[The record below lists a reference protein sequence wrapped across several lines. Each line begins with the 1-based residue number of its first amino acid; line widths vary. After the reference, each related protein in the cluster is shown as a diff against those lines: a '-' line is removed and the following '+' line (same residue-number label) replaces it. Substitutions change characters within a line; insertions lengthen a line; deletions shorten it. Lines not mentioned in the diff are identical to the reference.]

1 MGRVWLESHI
11 HALVCDRNVRTKHRS
26 SLEPARA
33 PVSLFDMKLKLA
45 AGATLLL
52 ACGGG
57 TERASTG
64 GEDPRAP
71 GDAADIA
78 GGETSEF
85 SGGDIDHCLVIASSE
100 PLDLDSTDWA
110 AWVALVEGRHEST
123 LGWRRVFEAD
133 TVTGFEEHTR
143 VALDVSVLG
152 GRDVVYGAGDPSS
165 KHAECEGLRVQQL
178 ELAIEITTA
187 DGSVAASY
195 RDWFERSPDEE
206 AAGGERL
213 VAGRLNPDMN
223 RDGVAF
229 TGSLEID
236 ISPAIDGGRAL
247 YPHVQFDAEGVRGA
261 LVPVLKS
268 SDLREVVP
276 IEGFF
281 PDDPCRGS
289 GRPVALDAT
298 LDFVEQTPREL
309 FQRVAD
315 GWGAAPVA
323 AVWTARDGSTTGA
336 PPATEVTLRAGEPTH
351 ACVSGS
357 YIQVHAPLT
366 LTSAD
371 GRVNLTQSLATS
383 VADDGGAMTEGQ
395 SAWLPAARFEG
406 QMGISGVDFDGAEY
420 GSVSLLNNLDY
431 VDGKVEGTLDVAV
444 WRGFEDEFD
453 DGSAD
458 YPQLAW
464 CTGESCRF

>member
-1 MGRVWLESHI
+1 M
-11 HALVCDRNVRTKHRS
+11 CDRS
-26 SLEPARA
+26 I
-33 PVSLFDMKLKLA
+33 
-45 AGATLLL
+45 
-52 ACGGG
+52 
-57 TERASTG
+57 ER
-64 GEDPRAP
+64 
-71 GDAADIA
+71 
-78 GGETSEF
+78 F
-85 SGGDIDHCLVIASSE
+85 
-100 PLDLDSTDWA
+100 
-110 AWVALVEGRHEST
+110 
-123 LGWRRVFEAD
+123 
-133 TVTGFEEHTR
+133 
-143 VALDVSVLG
+143 
-152 GRDVVYGAGDPSS
+152 
-165 KHAECEGLRVQQL
+165 
-178 ELAIEITTA
+178 
-187 DGSVAASY
+187 
-195 RDWFERSPDEE
+195 PDEE

-213 VAGRLNPDMN
+213 VAGRLNPDKN
-223 RDGVAF
+223 RDIAF
-229 TGSLEID
+229 TGRLELD
-236 ISPAIDGGRAL
+236 ISPAFGGGRAL

-276 IEGFF
+276 LEGFF

-289 GRPVALDAT
+289 GRAVALDAT
-298 LDFVEQTPREL
+298 LDFVEQTPHEL

-383 VADDGGAMTEGQ
+383 VADEGGAMAEGQ
-395 SAWLPAARFEG
+395 SAWFPGARFEG
-406 QMGISGVDFDGAEY
+406 QMGISGVDSDGAEY

-431 VDGKVEGTLDVAV
+431 VDGTLDVAV
-444 WRGFEDEFD
+444 WQGFEEEFE
-453 DGSAD
+453 DGFAD

>member
-1 MGRVWLESHI
+1 
-11 HALVCDRNVRTKHRS
+11 
-26 SLEPARA
+26 
-33 PVSLFDMKLKLA
+33 MKLNMA

-57 TERASTG
+57 TERGSTG
-64 GEDPRAP
+64 GEDPRAS

-85 SGGDIDHCLVIASSE
+85 SGGDIDHCLEIASSE
-100 PLDLDSTDWA
+100 ALDLDGADWA
-110 AWVALVEGRHEST
+110 AWVAVVEGRHEST

-133 TVTGFEEHTR
+133 SVTGFEEHTR
-143 VALDVSVLG
+143 VALEVSVLG
-152 GRDVVYGAGDPSS
+152 GRDVVYGADGPSS
-165 KHAECEGLRVQQL
+165 KHAECEGLRAQQL

-187 DGSVAASY
+187 DGAVVASY
-195 RDWFERSPDEE
+195 RDWFERFPDEE

-213 VAGRLNPDMN
+213 VAGRLNPDKN
-223 RDGVAF
+223 RGVAF

-236 ISPAIDGGRAL
+236 ISPALDGGRAV
-247 YPHVQFDAEGVRGA
+247 YPHVAFDTEGVRGA
-261 LVPVLKS
+261 LVPVLRS
-268 SDLREVVP
+268 SDLSEVVP
-276 IEGFF
+276 IDGVF

-289 GRPVALDAT
+289 GRPAALDAT
-298 LDFVEQTPREL
+298 LDFAEQTPREL

-315 GWGAAPVA
+315 GWEAAPAA

-383 VADDGGAMTEGQ
+383 VADQDGAMTEGQ

-406 QMGISGVDFDGAEY
+406 QMGISGVDFGGAEY
-420 GSVSLLNNLDY
+420 GSVLLLNTLDY
-431 VDGKVEGTLDVAV
+431 VDGKVEGTLDVAA
-444 WRGFEDEFD
+444 WQWLEAEFEDGF
-453 DGSAD
+453 AD
-458 YPQLAW
+458 YPRLAW
-464 CTGESCRF
+464 CTGESCRY